1 MSNYSY
7 DLELD
12 QKLGNETTTLVESYE
27 VRRRLGKIN
36 DILESDGGLLAAAR
50 RSCHKGGI

>member
-27 VRRRLGKIN
+27 VKRRLGKIN